1 MSESKAPSRLGK
13 AAVALGVSKDTIVEF
28 LSKKGIIVDNNPMAK
43 IEADVY
49 EVLEVEFSSD
59 QKAKEKTA
67 AQATKIRES
76 RETIT
81 IDSNKKKKGDGTD
94 EEEPEIDLSKFKRKV
109 EPAKPAPAPK
119 VEVAPEPTPEP
130 EPEPTPEPEIE
141 VVVETPVQPTPVV
154 ETPVAVEEDRP
165 NEVKIVGKIDLSS
178 LEKPKSKG
186 KKKEEPK
193 KEAEDKKGKGKKP
206 TDTEAPAPVI
216 AANPA
221 PAEPEVKQPEAPVE
235 KELIRVNVQKLSG
248 VKLMGKIELP
258 TTPAEKKKEEQK
270 AANEANKEKRKRK
283 RVAKVDIGRQQEQ
296 DKNNRNKP
304 NQGNQGN
311 QGNQNRPGQNNQN
324 RPGTPPQKTEV
335 NEQQIQNQIKETLAR
350 LGNQGKSKSS
360 KFRREKRDQVAR
372 RAEEQMMREQAQNSI
387 LKLTEFVTVSELA
400 TMMNRQP
407 VEIISA
413 CMSLGIFASINQRL
427 DAETIH
433 IIAEEFGFQI
443 EFVSAEVTDTIV
455 EEQDNPEDLVPRP
468 PVVTVMGHVD
478 HGKTSLLD
486 FIRNA
491 NVVAGEAGGITQH
504 IGAYSVMLPAS
515 GKRITFLDTPGHE
528 AFTAMRARGAQVT
541 DLAIIV
547 IAADDS
553 VMPQTKEAISHA
565 QAAGVPMIFALN
577 KVDKPDANPERIRE
591 QLANLNILVE
601 EWGGKYQSQEVA
613 AKKGMNIDKLLE
625 KVLLESELLD
635 LKANPNKRAVGTV
648 IESSLDKGRGYVATV
663 LVEGGTLRVG
673 DPILA
678 GQNSGRVRA
687 MFNERGMKI
696 TEAGPAMPVSLL
708 GFEGAPNAGD
718 RFYVVEDEREA
729 RNIATKRQQLQREQS
744 VRTKKHLTIEEI
756 GRRIALGDFKQLNL
770 IVKGDVDGSV
780 EALVDS
786 LQKLSTEK
794 IQVSIILKGVGQ
806 ISESDVLLASA
817 SDAIIVGFQVR
828 PSQGARRLAESE
840 EIQIKLYSVI
850 YKAIEEIKEAME
862 GMLSAK
868 IEEQIVGTAE
878 IRDVFKITKVGTVA
892 GCFVQDGK
900 LTRNNKVRV
909 IRDGIVIYTGELGSL
924 KRFKDDVK
932 EVTKG
937 YECGLNV
944 EKFNDIKVGDLV
956 EAFEEVEVKQT
967 L

>member
-49 EVLEVEFSSD
+49 EALEVEFSSD

-81 IDSNKKKKGDGTD
+81 IDSNKKKKGDSTD
-94 EEEPEIDLSKFKRKV
+94 EDEPEIDLSKFKRKV
-109 EPAKPAPAPK
+109 ESAKSAPAPK
-119 VEVAPEPTPEP
+119 AEVTPKPTPEP
-130 EPEPTPEPEIE
+130 EPIPEPEIE
-141 VVVETPVQPTPVV
+141 VVVEEPVEEPTPVV
-154 ETPVAVEEDRP
+154 ETPAAPEEDRP

-186 KKKEEPK
+186 KRKEEPK
-193 KEAEDKKGKGKKP
+193 KEAEDKKAKGKKP
-206 TDTEAPAPVI
+206 TETETPAPVV
-216 AANPA
+216 ATTPA
-221 PAEPEVKQPEAPVE
+221 PTEPEVKQPEAPVE

-304 NQGNQGN
+304 NPASP
-311 QGNQNRPGQNNQN
+311 GNQNRPGQNNQN
-324 RPGTPPQKTEV
+324 RLGTPPQKTEV

-455 EEQDNPEDLVPRP
+455 EEQDKPEDLAPRP